1 MTVQDILT
9 INEKRNA
16 DINAKF
22 NPITGEGSVGERYE
36 LVIDDFPFRKQY
48 LPVAMRDIPL
58 VAQLTEARSID
69 NFITQ
74 NFPDE
79 DRERCRKLVI
89 EQFIRCRIKHDF
101 PFWAAMFVY
110 IQSKQ
115 PGEGEV
121 LFRLTRPQRRFVKTL
136 EDFRTNNLPIRLV
149 MLKARQWG
157 GSTTSQL
164 YMAWLQLVHKR
175 GLSSVIVSQT
185 KKTSFT
191 IKAML
196 DRALDKYPLEML
208 YKMGES
214 YNPKQPKMENV
225 GLSGD
230 YKRIPQRD
238 CTITIA
244 SYEAPDALRGEAIAL
259 AHLSEVGLWSP
270 TEKKTPERVVR
281 SACAGIVYEP
291 YTMIIYESTANG
303 TGNFFHREYVAA
315 KNGFSQFKPFFVPWD
330 EIEMYSR
337 KFDDDKQREEFAKW
351 LLDNKDN
358 ENIDSDREEPGVY
371 LFRLFERGTT
381 LEALNWYVNERRKYT
396 SHADIASEFPSD
408 DIEAFT
414 FSGRKVF
421 DDHDIEQLRRS
432 CRPPLFKAD
441 IVAAEDMGEQAL
453 DHLRLVKRENGLL
466 WVWQDVE
473 KDDTT
478 TVNDRYLVVVD
489 VCKGHSQKADY
500 AVIMV
505 MDRIWMIDGEN
516 PVIVAQWRGHID
528 MDLLAWKAMQVA
540 EYYDH
545 ALLVIESNTLETNN
559 TKGEAE
565 YILNLIRDVYDNLYA
580 REQSAED
587 IKSRAPLKYGFH
599 TNRVTK
605 KAIIANLKAVI
616 REQLYTERDERCLDE
631 YAVYVETDKG
641 GYEAP
646 AGYHDDMLMTRA
658 IGMHICLKMPI
669 PTITTHERVIKHKP
683 IVSEA
688 SF

>member
-1 MTVQDILT
+1 
-9 INEKRNA
+9 
-16 DINAKF
+16 
-22 NPITGEGSVGERYE
+22 
-36 LVIDDFPFRKQY
+36 
-48 LPVAMRDIPL
+48 
-58 VAQLTEARSID
+58 
-69 NFITQ
+69 
-74 NFPDE
+74 
-79 DRERCRKLVI
+79 
-89 EQFIRCRIKHDF
+89 
-101 PFWAAMFVY
+101 
-110 IQSKQ
+110 
-115 PGEGEV
+115 
-121 LFRLTRPQRRFVKTL
+121 
-136 EDFRTNNLPIRLV
+136 
-149 MLKARQWG
+149 
-157 GSTTSQL
+157 
-164 YMAWLQLVHKR
+164 MAWLQLVHKK
-175 GLSSVIVSQT
+175 GLNSVIVSQT

-196 DRALDKYPLEML
+196 DRALEKYPLELL

-214 YNPKQPKMENV
+214 YNPKETKMENV

-259 AHLSEVGLWSP
+259 AHLSEVGLWNP
-270 TEKKTPERVVR
+270 TDKKTPERVVR
-281 SACAGIVYEP
+281 SACSGIVYEP

-315 KNGFSQFKPFFVPWD
+315 KNGLSQFKPFFVPWD
-330 EIEMYSR
+330 EIEMYS
-337 KFDDDKQREEFAKW
+337 KPFDNEKQREQFAKW

-358 ENIDSDREEPGVY
+358 ENIDSDREEPGAY
-371 LFRLFERGTT
+371 LYKLFSKGTT
-381 LEALNWYVNERRKYT
+381 LEALNWYVNERKKYT

-421 DDHDIEQLRRS
+421 DDHDIEQLRKT

-441 IVAAEDMGEQAL
+441 IVAAEDTGEQAL
-453 DHLRLVKRENGLL
+453 EHLRLVKKENGLL

-473 KDDTT
+473 KDENTI
-478 TVNDRYLVVVD
+478 VNDRYLVVVD

-505 MDRIWMIDGEN
+505 MDRLWMMDGEN

-540 EYYDH
+540 EYYQH

-580 REQSAED
+580 REPSAED
-587 IKSRAPLKYGFH
+587 IKAKAPLKYGFH

-616 REQLYTERDERCLDE
+616 REQLYTERDARCLDE
-631 YAVYVETDKG
+631 YAVYVENDRG

-669 PTITTHERVIKHKP
+669 PTITTNTPLIKHKKV
-683 IVSEA
+683 VSEA